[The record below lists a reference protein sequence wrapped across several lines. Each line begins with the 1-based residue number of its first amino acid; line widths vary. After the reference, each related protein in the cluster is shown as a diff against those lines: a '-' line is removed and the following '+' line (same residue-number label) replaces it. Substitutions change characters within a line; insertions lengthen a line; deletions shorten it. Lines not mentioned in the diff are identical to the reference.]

1 MSDMKTW
8 ILFYLVVF
16 TMFTVPAQQ
25 SFLQKAHAD
34 TITWTGIFGDGTN
47 WSDPANWGSNTLPQF
62 GDNIIIPSG
71 SDVTLDIS
79 FNLGGSLY
87 VAPGATLTINQLDI
101 DENDIDNLLEIKK
114 YRSFCVIRDP
124 IKRWISGVGE
134 FMTRYDGSTNY
145 IIEQVKNKK
154 YIFDFHTAPQHLSV
168 DVYLPKLDNTYL
180 KLDNKLES
188 KINKLLCS
196 NRITLDIE
204 RESNLITK
212 LTCEKI
218 FEKYVRINLEDFYNL
233 YRKDFVLYGMS
244 I

>member
-1 MSDMKTW
+1 MMYEVINKYPNYCSS
-8 ILFYLVVF
+8 F
-16 TMFTVPAQQ
+16 TFKYKNLDTENNKKYNGCYISTTEKLIYIHIDKCASTSISSALKKCMFI
-25 SFLQKAHAD
+25 SM
-34 TITWTGIFGDGTN
+34 
-47 WSDPANWGSNTLPQF
+47 
-62 GDNIIIPSG
+62 DN
-71 SDVTLDIS
+71 
-79 FNLGGSLY
+79 
-87 VAPGATLTINQLDI
+87 I

-168 DVYLPKLDNTYL
+168 DDYLPKLDNIYL